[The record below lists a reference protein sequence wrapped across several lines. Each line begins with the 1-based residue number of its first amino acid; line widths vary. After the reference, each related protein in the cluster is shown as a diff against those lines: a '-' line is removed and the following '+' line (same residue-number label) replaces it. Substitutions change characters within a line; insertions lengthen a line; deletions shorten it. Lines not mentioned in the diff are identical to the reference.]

1 MMRETLRV
9 EDLDA
14 LIFDFDG
21 VLTDDRVFVDQN
33 GKEMVQCHRRDGL
46 AFDTLR
52 TLGVKLFILST
63 EKNLVVQSRARKL
76 RVPVLQGLE
85 NKAEALKTLAGQ
97 ENLDLLKILYVGNDI
112 NDLQAMRLCGFS
124 ACPSDSHPSITR
136 QAYFLLKTKGG
147 SGVVRELVEDVF
159 GIDIAH
165 VLYS

>member
-14 LIFDFDG
+14 LVFDFDG

-52 TLGVKLFILST
+52 ILGVKLFILST

-97 ENLDLLKILYVGNDI
+97 EDLDLSKILYVGNDI

-124 ACPSDSHPSITR
+124 ACPSDSHSRIIE

-147 SGVVRELVEDVF
+147 SGVVRELVEDVLD
-159 GIDIAH
+159 IDIAH